1 MEENKPDSRAVKSNS
16 SLSKMPNS
24 VSELSE
30 KVKTN
35 ESDSVKLSLTKN
47 GKWGSFTK
55 INNDESIFL
64 IILKFDDYNL
74 DE

>member
-47 GKWGSFTK
+47 GK
-55 INNDESIFL
+55 
-64 IILKFDDYNL
+64 
-74 DE
+74 